1 MKLSEIMN
9 KFEGTLLKKG
19 KRKKSCNGALV
30 HLVLFIPL
38 YNVFFFQCKGDVFK
52 IEDLYLLHF

>member
-1 MKLSEIMN
+1 MN

-30 HLVLFIPL
+30 YLVLFIPL